1 MDRIYM
7 NHRHGERRIHVEIEE
22 QEVADLLDSRDSE
35 AARRLDEILR
45 TAHRAFA
52 GGRS

>member
-7 NHRHGERRIHVEIEE
+7 NHRRGERRIHVEIEE
-22 QEVADLLDSRDSE
+22 QEIAELLDSRDGA

-45 TAHRAFA
+45 TAQRAFA
-52 GGRS
+52 GGQS

>member
-7 NHRHGERRIHVEIEE
+7 NHRRGERRIHVEIEE
-22 QEVADLLDSRDSE
+22 QEITDLLGSQDSE

-45 TAHRAFA
+45 AAHRAFA
-52 GGRS
+52 GGQS